1 MNGRHSRGAATLHP
15 FAKHLI
21 NRTLVAVV
29 TLLIAFNISYL
40 LLRAIPASAVDAMLA
55 AFAQLGQRLDP
66 EDYMKMR
73 QTLME
78 LFGLVGSPMDQYIMY
93 LRRFFSLDFGPSFI
107 TFPTPAREIVGRYL
121 PWTVGLLLVTT
132 VISWIAGNTLGVFV
146 SFVRNKRLSRALENV
161 AIVLYP
167 IPYYVLSLALI
178 YIFAFIIPI
187 FSLSPASIPHIRIAS
202 ISDIINVALYFLRAS
217 SLPALSIIVIS
228 AFGWWFLSS
237 RTLSISIV
245 TEDYV
250 SFAKLRGVDIGR
262 IRGKYVLR
270 SVMVPQVTALALAL
284 GNIFS
289 GALVTEYIFA
299 YPGLGSLLY
308 ESIILGDYPIA
319 LTILSLS
326 IMGVIISMWL
336 LDTVVYYVLD
346 PRIRYAR

>member
-1 MNGRHSRGAATLHP
+1 MHP
-15 FAKHLI
+15 FAKHLV
-21 NRTLVAVV
+21 NRTLVAVA

-40 LLRAIPASAVDAMLA
+40 LLRAIPASAVDTMLA
-55 AFAQLGQRLDP
+55 SIAQLGQRLDP
-66 EDYMKMR
+66 EDYMRMR

-78 LFGLVGSPMDQYIMY
+78 LFGLTGSPMDQYIAY
-93 LRRFFSLDFGPSFI
+93 LKRFFSLDFGPSFMA
-107 TFPTPAREIVGRYL
+107 FPTPARDIVARFL

-132 VISWIAGNTLGVFV
+132 VVSWIAGNMLGVFV
-146 SFVRNKRLSRALENV
+146 SFVRNKRLSRILENT

-178 YIFAFIIPI
+178 YIFAFLIPI
-187 FSLSPASIPHIRIAS
+187 FSLSPVSVPLIRIAS
-202 ISDIINVALYFLRAS
+202 ISDVVNVVVYFIRAA
-217 SLPALSIIVIS
+217 SLPAISIIIIS

-237 RTLSISIV
+237 RTLSISTI

-250 SFAKLRGVDIGR
+250 VFAKLRGVDIGR
-262 IRGKYVLR
+262 LRGKYVLR

-284 GNIFS
+284 GTIFS

-308 ESIILGDYPIA
+308 QSIIIGDYPIA
-319 LTILSLS
+319 LSILSLS
-326 IMGVIISMWL
+326 IMGVIISMWI

>member
-1 MNGRHSRGAATLHP
+1 M
-15 FAKHLI
+15 
-21 NRTLVAVV
+21 
-29 TLLIAFNISYL
+29 
-40 LLRAIPASAVDAMLA
+40 LLRAIPASAVDTMLA
-55 AFAQLGQRLDP
+55 SIAQLGQRLDP
-66 EDYMKMR
+66 DDYIRMR
-73 QTLME
+73 QALME
-78 LFGLVGSPMDQYIMY
+78 LFGLTGSPIDQYLAY

-107 TFPTPAREIVGRYL
+107 AFPTPARDIVARFL

-132 VISWIAGNTLGVFV
+132 MISWLVGNILGVFV
-146 SFVRNKRLSRALENV
+146 SFVKEKFLSRILENI

-178 YIFAFIIPI
+178 YIFAFLIPI
-187 FSLSPASIPHIRIAS
+187 FSLSPVSVPPIRITS
-202 ISDIINVALYFLRAS
+202 IADIINTIVYFIRAAL
-217 SLPALSIIVIS
+217 LPAISIIIIS

-237 RTLSISIV
+237 RTLSISII

-250 SFAKLRGVDIGR
+250 AFAKLRGIDISR

-284 GNIFS
+284 GTIFS

-308 ESIILGDYPIA
+308 QSIIIGDYPIA

-326 IMGVIISMWL
+326 IIGVIVGMWL
-336 LDTVVYYVLD
+336 LDTVVYYILD